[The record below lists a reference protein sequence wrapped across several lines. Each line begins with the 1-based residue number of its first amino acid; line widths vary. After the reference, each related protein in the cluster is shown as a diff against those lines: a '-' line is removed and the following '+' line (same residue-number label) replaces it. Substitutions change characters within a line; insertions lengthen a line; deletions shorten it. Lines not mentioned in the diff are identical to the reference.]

1 MSQRL
6 FRNLAVFNVLA
17 GLLTIVLVSIA
28 LLLVRDDGRDAARE
42 VSTAA
47 IKSCLRGAESAVAQ
61 LNFDYFVYRAD
72 FLAAKDQ
79 TVSAAERAN
88 RLAEAKGLLEETKLR
103 ANRVDVSALAVRGK
117 YRLID
122 PRLRDTVR
130 RIGFRCAQQ
139 YP

>member
-17 GLLTIVLVSIA
+17 GFLTIVLVSIA
-28 LLLVRDDGRDAARE
+28 LLVVKDDGRNAARA

-47 IKSCLRGAESAVAQ
+47 IKSCLRSAESAVAQ
-61 LNFDYFVYRAD
+61 LNFDYFAYRAD

-79 TVSAAERAN
+79 TLSAAERAN

-122 PRLRDTVR
+122 PRLRETVR
-130 RIGFRCAQQ
+130 RIGFHCARQ